1 MGAGG
6 TSIGGYGVHVLGAY
20 TQITNAGKIAPG
32 VGTAQAVAIMYAET
46 AHHSLLRLQAGSEI
60 VGAVDATRSSN
71 NKLALDGP
79 GPLNAATGARIAFDV
94 SKLGAIGTSVATTDF
109 YQGFTSFEKTSDGTW
124 ELVNT
129 PTQVS
134 TPWTIK
140 GGALA
145 IRSDQ
150 SLGRV
155 EDALMLDGGIL
166 HVLDNAAI
174 FRNVVVAST
183 GAVRVDAASQSTIRG
198 AVEGAG
204 GVFRKTGAGLLAI
217 LSDSGYQ
224 GVTVVDEGTLQFG
237 DGGVTGTMGPGAFV
251 NNGALVFKRADDIA
265 IGNAITGTGDLVQ
278 AGPGQTTLTG
288 WLTYT
293 GTTYINGGSLAIA
306 GTTLGL
312 GSTAVAAV
320 VGRSRDE
327 SLDLRNAQLNGWI
340 SSDGRVRVD
349 PSSTWNVMTD
359 SRNPA
364 VGNNLSSVGPLTLAG
379 RINFKEPDAARGEAI
394 GRSITADSLVGEG
407 GVVTMF
413 AVPTYDGVSDYLVLN
428 QGATGTTRLLLQ
440 MDASAGGD
448 PLKDDGLLVVQAG
461 GLTDDA
467 FVQEQSSPLS
477 NRRGPFLYALQ
488 HGGRVVGGVQQN
500 PNNWYLR
507 SEARPEVSIYS
518 QLGNQ
523 ASRYG
528 ELSAGS
534 LNDRMG
540 ATEAL
545 ERKVYP
551 YAWARTLTEL
561 GRNRGHDMGLLEED
575 IATKTKL
582 GGIQLGSDVYVN
594 FKGLSRRSAGVFASA
609 ATMSSDVDHYS
620 ESAKTTRFA
629 GRARQQA
636 YSVGGYY
643 TVLDGK
649 GGYLD
654 LVTQASRYDAKTSA
668 ATADLSLKTSGWGGL
683 ASAEAGK
690 AFAVGDD
697 ASHLRIEPQ
706 AQLIYQRIK
715 YSDSHDAVSSVK
727 LPAVNSVTG
736 RLGVRLSKTWEPDTA
751 QASTAWATVNLLA
764 TAGNS
769 SSIYPTATQGDVTY
783 DNKLAGPRVG
793 LKLGYD
799 RFVAKNTYVNIQ
811 SGVEQGIGSTKT
823 SSYNINA
830 GIKVLF

>member
-174 FRNVVVAST
+174 LRNMVVAST
-183 GAVRVDAASQSTIRG
+183 GGVRVDADAQSTIRG

-204 GVFRKTGAGLLAI
+204 GVFRKAGAGLLTI
-217 LSDSGYQ
+217 LSDNGFQ
-224 GVTVVDEGTLQFG
+224 GVTVVDEGTLQLG
-237 DGGVTGTMGPGAFV
+237 DGGVNGAMGPGAFI
-251 NNGALVFKRADDIA
+251 NNGVLAFNRADDLVIA
-265 IGNAITGTGDLVQ
+265 NAINGTGDLRLE
-278 AGPGQTTLTG
+278 GPGRTTLTG
-288 WLTYT
+288 ALGYT
-293 GTTYINGGSLAIA
+293 GTTYLNGGSLVID
-306 GTTLGL
+306 GTSLGAR
-312 GSTAVAAV
+312 STGGAAV
-320 VGRSRDE
+320 IVRSRNE
-327 SLDLRNAQLNGWI
+327 SLDLRNAQLHGWI
-340 SSDGRVRVD
+340 SSEGSVRVD
-349 PSSTWNVMTD
+349 SSSTWSVMTD
-359 SRNPA
+359 ARNPS
-364 VGNNLSSVGPLTLAG
+364 VGNNVSSVGPLTLAG
-379 RINFKEPDAARGEAI
+379 RINFVEPDVGRGEAI

-407 GVVTMF
+407 GAVTLF
-413 AVPTYDGVSDYLVLN
+413 VIPTYDGVSDHLVLK
-428 QGATGTTRLLLQ
+428 QGATGTTTLALR
-440 MDASAGGD
+440 MDTSVGGD
-448 PLKDDGLLVVQAG
+448 PSKGDGLLVVQAG
-461 GLTDDA
+461 DLTDNA
-467 FVQEQSSPLS
+467 FVQEQSSS
-477 NRRGPFLYALQ
+477 GNRRGPFLYALQ